1 MRTRHGTNA
10 IARLQSDAP
19 SDSIS
24 SEFDN
29 GFPEVTSAV
38 TLAIGLRERWLDM
51 LDKVIR
57 GGTVVDGTGSPSRV
71 ADIGIKDG
79 RIVAIGVVEQDAA
92 EVIDATGCIVTP
104 GFVDPHT
111 HYDAQLLWDPT
122 ASPSSVHG
130 VTTII
135 GGNCGFTL
143 APLIPGDA
151 DYLRKMMSKVEGMPL
166 AALENGTDW
175 SWETFAEY
183 LGRLE
188 GNISVN
194 AGFLVGHCAIRRY
207 VMGPAAVGAE
217 ASHEHI
223 AGMRAELAKSI
234 QSGALGFSFT
244 NSTSHSD
251 GDGEPVASRWATH
264 DELIALCEEVGL
276 HEGTTLEGIVPGC
289 LDRFADDEIELLG
302 LMSAAANR
310 PMNWNV
316 LTVDSREADR
326 VPRQIS
332 AYDRSIELGGKVVAL
347 TMPVQVPMNMS
358 FSSFCG
364 LWLLPGWQQILGVPV
379 AERIQRLQDPDTR
392 LRLLENSLS
401 QAAGVFRRLAD
412 WGDYVIG
419 DTYSAANEGLKGRT
433 VRDVANERGMS
444 SFGTLLDIV
453 IADELKTILWPT
465 PQDDDA
471 ESWRMRAELWQDGRA
486 MIGGSDAGAHLDR
499 MCGAPYPTRW
509 LADCIRGRKLVPVE
523 FAVKMMTSQPAKL
536 FGLVDRGELCEGA
549 YADVVVFNPDEI
561 GSEEAMLV
569 TDLPGNSSRLTAGS
583 FGVKRVLVN
592 GVTIVENGVA
602 NGAVPGTVLKSGKDT
617 YTVSA
622 R

>member
-1 MRTRHGTNA
+1 M
-10 IARLQSDAP
+10 
-19 SDSIS
+19 
-24 SEFDN
+24 
-29 GFPEVTSAV
+29 TS
-38 TLAIGLRERWLDM
+38 AIGLRERWLDM

-217 ASHEHI
+217 ASNEHI

-419 DTYSAANEGLKGRT
+419 DTYSAANEGLKGRI
-433 VRDVANERGMS
+433 VRDIANERGMS

-536 FGLVDRGELCEGA
+536 FGLVDRGELREGA
-549 YADVVVFNPDEI
+549 CADVVVFNPDEI

>member
-1 MRTRHGTNA
+1 
-10 IARLQSDAP
+10 
-19 SDSIS
+19 
-24 SEFDN
+24 
-29 GFPEVTSAV
+29 
-38 TLAIGLRERWLDM
+38 M
-51 LDKVIR
+51 LDTVIR
-57 GGTVVDGTGSPSRV
+57 GGTLIDGTGAPARR
-71 ADIGIKDG
+71 ADIGIRDG
-79 RIVAIGVVEQDAA
+79 RVVSVGEVTDDAR
-92 EVIDATGCIVTP
+92 ETIDATGLVVTP
-104 GFVDPHT
+104 GFIDPHT

-130 VTTII
+130 VTTVM

-143 APLIPGDA
+143 APLLPGDA

-175 SWETFAEY
+175 SWESFADY

-207 VMGPAAVGAE
+207 VMGPEAVGAE
-217 ASHEHI
+217 ANGEHI
-223 AGMRAELAKSI
+223 TAMRTELAKAI
-234 QSGALGFSFT
+234 GAGALGFSFT

-302 LMSAAANR
+302 RMSAAANR

-316 LTVDSREADR
+316 LTVDSREPDR

-332 AYDRSIELGGKVVAL
+332 AYDRSRELGGKVVAL

-358 FSSFCG
+358 FLNFCG

-379 AERIQRLQDPDTR
+379 KERIQRLSDSDIR
-392 LRLLENSLS
+392 LQMLESSLS
-401 QAAGVFRRLAD
+401 KEAGVFRRLAD

-419 DTYSAANEGLKGRT
+419 DTYSKENNGLSGRI
-433 VRDVANERGMS
+433 VRDIARERGLS

-453 IADELKTILWPT
+453 IADDLQTILWPT
-465 PQDDDA
+465 PQDDDD
-471 ESWRMRAELWQDGRA
+471 ESWRMRAELWLDERSI
-486 MIGGSDAGAHLDR
+486 IGGSDAGAHLDR

-523 FAVKMMTSQPAKL
+523 HAVRMMTSAPAQL
-536 FGLVDRGELCEGA
+536 FGLTDRGEVRPGA
-549 YADVVVFNPDEI
+549 HADIVVFDPQEV
-561 GSEEAMLV
+561 GSEDARLV
-569 TDLPGNSSRLTAGS
+569 TDLPGDSSRLTAGS

-592 GVTIVENGVA
+592 GVTIVENGEA
-602 NGAVPGTVLKSGKDT
+602 NGQCPGTVLKSGRDT
-617 YTVSA
+617 YTVTA

>member
-1 MRTRHGTNA
+1 
-10 IARLQSDAP
+10 
-19 SDSIS
+19 
-24 SEFDN
+24 
-29 GFPEVTSAV
+29 
-38 TLAIGLRERWLDM
+38 M

-217 ASHEHI
+217 ASIEHI
-223 AGMRAELAKSI
+223 AGMRTELAKSI

-392 LRLLENSLS
+392 LRMLENSLS

-419 DTYSAANEGLKGRT
+419 DTYSAANEGLKGRV

-523 FAVKMMTSQPAKL
+523 FAVKMMTSQPAQL
-536 FGLVDRGELCEGA
+536 FGLVDRGELREGA
-549 YADVVVFNPDEI
+549 CADVVVFNPDEI
-561 GSEEAMLV
+561 GSEDAMLV

>member
-1 MRTRHGTNA
+1 
-10 IARLQSDAP
+10 
-19 SDSIS
+19 
-24 SEFDN
+24 
-29 GFPEVTSAV
+29 VTS
-38 TLAIGLRERWLDM
+38 AIGLRERWLDM

-57 GGTVVDGTGSPSRV
+57 GGTVIDGTGSPSRV

-79 RIVAIGVVEQDAA
+79 RIVAIGVIDQGAA

-217 ASHEHI
+217 ASEAHI
-223 AGMRAELAKSI
+223 DGMRAELAKSI
-234 QSGALGFSFT
+234 KSGALGFSFT

-364 LWLLPGWQQILGVPV
+364 LWLLPGWQQILGVPL

-392 LRLLENSLS
+392 VLMLENSLS

-419 DTYSAANEGLKGRT
+419 DTYSAANEGLKGRV
-433 VRDVANERGMS
+433 VRDVAIERGKS

-536 FGLVDRGELCEGA
+536 FGLVDRGELREGA
-549 YADVVVFNPDEI
+549 CADVVVFNPDEI
-561 GSEEAMLV
+561 GSEDAMLV

-617 YTVSA
+617 YTVPA

>member
-1 MRTRHGTNA
+1 
-10 IARLQSDAP
+10 
-19 SDSIS
+19 
-24 SEFDN
+24 
-29 GFPEVTSAV
+29 
-38 TLAIGLRERWLDM
+38 M
-51 LDKVIR
+51 LDIVIK
-57 GGTVVDGTGSPSRV
+57 GGTIIDGTGAPARR
-71 ADIGIKDG
+71 ADVGIKDG
-79 RIVAIGVVEQDAA
+79 RIVAVGVVEESAA
-92 EVIDATGCIVTP
+92 EIIDADGLMVAP
-104 GFVDPHT
+104 GFIDPHT

-130 VTTII
+130 VTTVI

-175 SWETFAEY
+175 SWETFADY

-188 GNISVN
+188 NNISVN
-194 AGFLVGHCAIRRY
+194 AGFLVGHCAVRRY
-207 VMGPAAVGAE
+207 VMGPAAVGGEADAE
-217 ASHEHI
+217 QIGA
-223 AGMRAELAKSI
+223 MRRELARAI
-234 QSGALGFSFT
+234 ESGALGFSFT

-264 DELIALCEEVGL
+264 DELIALCEETGQ

-302 LMSAAANR
+302 RMSAAANR

-316 LTVDSREADR
+316 LTVDSREPDR

-332 AYDRSIELGGKVVAL
+332 AFDRAAQLGGRVVAL

-358 FSSFCG
+358 FLNFCG
-364 LWLLPGWQQILGVPV
+364 LWLLPGWQKVLGVSV
-379 AERIQRLQDPDTR
+379 AERIQRLQDPDVR
-392 LRLLENSLS
+392 IALLENSLS
-401 QAAGVFRRLAD
+401 PAAGVFRRLAD

-419 DTYSAANEGLKGRT
+419 DTYSKANEGLSGRI
-433 VRDVANERGMS
+433 VRDIAQERGKS

-453 IADELKTILWPT
+453 IADELRTILWPT

-471 ESWRMRAELWQDGRA
+471 ESWRMRAELWQDPRA
-486 MIGGSDAGAHLDR
+486 IIGGSDAGAHLDR

-509 LADCIRGRKLVPVE
+509 LADCLRGRQLVPVE
-523 FAVKMMTSQPAKL
+523 HAVRMMTSAPAAL
-536 FGLVDRGELCEGA
+536 FGLTDRGVLREGSH
-549 YADVVVFNPDEI
+549 ADVVVFDPATV
-561 GSEEAMLV
+561 GSEDARLV
-569 TDLPGNSSRLTAGS
+569 TDLPGSSSRLTAGS
-583 FGVKRVLVN
+583 HGVVRVLVN
-592 GVTIVENGVA
+592 GVPIVENGVA
-602 NGAVPGTVLKSGKDT
+602 NGRTPGTVLKSGRDT
-617 YTVSA
+617 HTVTA

>member
-1 MRTRHGTNA
+1 
-10 IARLQSDAP
+10 
-19 SDSIS
+19 
-24 SEFDN
+24 
-29 GFPEVTSAV
+29 
-38 TLAIGLRERWLDM
+38 M

-57 GGTVVDGTGSPSRV
+57 GGTVIDGTGSPSRV

-79 RIVAIGVVEQDAA
+79 RIVAIGVVEQDAV

-166 AALENGTDW
+166 AALENGADW

-207 VMGPAAVGAE
+207 VMGPAAVGGE
-217 ASHEHI
+217 ASVEHI
-223 AGMRAELAKSI
+223 AGMRTELAKSI

-364 LWLLPGWQQILGVPV
+364 LWLLPGWQQILGAPV

-392 LRLLENSLS
+392 VRMLENSLS

-419 DTYSAANEGLKGRT
+419 DTYSVANEGLKGRT
-433 VRDVANERGMS
+433 VRDIAIERGAS

-536 FGLVDRGELCEGA
+536 FGLVDRGELREGA
-549 YADVVVFNPDEI
+549 CADVVVFNPDEI
-561 GSEEAMLV
+561 GSEDAMLV

-617 YTVSA
+617 YTVLA

>member
-1 MRTRHGTNA
+1 
-10 IARLQSDAP
+10 
-19 SDSIS
+19 
-24 SEFDN
+24 
-29 GFPEVTSAV
+29 
-38 TLAIGLRERWLDM
+38 M

-57 GGTVVDGTGSPSRV
+57 GGTVIDGTGSPSRV

-79 RIVAIGVVEQDAA
+79 RIVAIGVIDQGAA

-175 SWETFAEY
+175 SWESFAEY

-217 ASHEHI
+217 ASEAHI
-223 AGMRAELAKSI
+223 DGMRAELAKSI
-234 QSGALGFSFT
+234 KSGALGFSFT

-364 LWLLPGWQQILGVPV
+364 LWLLPGWQQILGVPL

-392 LRLLENSLS
+392 VLMLENSLS

-419 DTYSAANEGLKGRT
+419 DTYSAANEGLKGRV
-433 VRDVANERGMS
+433 VRDVAIERGKS

-536 FGLVDRGELCEGA
+536 FGLVDRGELREGA
-549 YADVVVFNPDEI
+549 CADVVVFNPDEI
-561 GSEEAMLV
+561 GSEDAMLV